1 VQDQNTHTK
10 IMRIAPE
17 TDRSTLTDAQL
28 IAGLAGEA
36 LELGRYALA
45 VELTRLADRAARVGV
60 RPAGHDAA
68 QREMF
73 GPGADRVRDVPL
85 IGQTRDEAPQ
95 RDMSRAPQVCAHRS
109 EVNGSGVI
117 CHQPIAWAEGT
128 GGLPGQWYHL
138 DATITDHSPAIGY

>member
-1 VQDQNTHTK
+1 VQDHTSQTK

-28 IAGLAGEA
+28 VAGLAGEA

-68 QREMF
+68 QASLF
-73 GPGADRVRDVPL
+73 GHRVADVPL
-85 IGQTRDEAPQ
+85 IGQTREEQP
-95 RDMSRAPQVCAHRS
+95 RDLSRAPQVCAHRS

>member
-1 VQDQNTHTK
+1 MSTEETK
-10 IMRIAPE
+10 IHYL
-17 TDRSTLTDAQL
+17 STPSRAADPSTTDAQL
-28 IAGLAGEA
+28 LAGWAVES
-36 LELGRYALA
+36 LQGGRFALA
-45 VELTRLADRAARVGV
+45 VELTKLADRAARVGT

-85 IGQTRDEAPQ
+85 LGQTRDERP

-128 GGLPGQWYHL
+128 GGLPGQWYHV
-138 DATITDHSPAIGY
+138 DATITDHAPVVGY